1 MAGTVK
7 PIPEGYPPV
16 IPYLTIGNIAEVIE
30 FLKRTFDAQV
40 SYVME
45 LPNGSIG
52 HAEVRIGESVIMLGA
67 ASDEWKAMPSN
78 FYMYVED
85 VDARYQRALEAGATV
100 VMEPTDQFYGDR
112 HGGVKDAAGNT
123 WWIAT
128 HIEDVSSEELERRA
142 AAARS

>member
-1 MAGTVK
+1 MADNVK

-16 IPYLTIGNIAEVIE
+16 IPYLTINNIAEVIE

-40 SYVME
+40 SYAME
-45 LPNGSIG
+45 LPDGSIG

-85 VDARYQRALEAGATV
+85 VDARHQRALEAGATV

-112 HGGVKDAAGNT
+112 HGGVKDAAGNI

-128 HIEDVSSEELERRA
+128 HIEDVSNEELQRRA
-142 AAARS
+142 AERG